1 MSYAYT
7 PIMVSM
13 ASPVSEILLLLNLA
27 KFPFKTMH
35 GSQKIELIGI
45 SSKNSCK
52 ERLMLYAYTPILVTV
67 EKQNNY
73 NFSLVMHYSLSD
85 KGMVLIPC
93 VCEGGASNISFSI
106 KNFPNIYS
114 HPKSQCHKK
123 NNSAFY

>member
-1 MSYAYT
+1 MY
-7 PIMVSM
+7 
-13 ASPVSEILLLLNLA
+13 
-27 KFPFKTMH
+27 

-93 VCEGGASNISFSI
+93 VCVRVELRIFHSVLKIFQIFTPIQN
-106 KNFPNIYS
+106 
-114 HPKSQCHKK
+114 H
-123 NNSAFY
+123 SAIRKIIVHFIEWANH